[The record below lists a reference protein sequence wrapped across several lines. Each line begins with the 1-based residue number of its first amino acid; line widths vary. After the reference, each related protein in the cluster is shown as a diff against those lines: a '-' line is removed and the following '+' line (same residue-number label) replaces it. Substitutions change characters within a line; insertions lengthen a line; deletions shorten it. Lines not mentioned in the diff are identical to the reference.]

1 MPQRAGMWMRRSVLL
16 CGAMATVAFAQDRPA
31 GTGRYEVLVFAPAGP
46 ATVLGAARLVVR
58 DGGWP
63 QLGKDVLFADVN
75 TKGLATIIK
84 DGPKGKA
91 RLVYEALNRRSFT
104 QRDAQ
109 AEAASL
115 ASGGQGAPGTYY
127 LFALLDVAPGQDGA
141 SNAFYDTRHL
151 PDMLAVPGMVWGL
164 RARLVTAATE
174 GADAP
179 GYLAVYQFRS
189 YDLAATIAEINRRLK
204 AGIVRALPENVAGKD
219 AMIFYAAPAGW

>member
-1 MPQRAGMWMRRSVLL
+1 MWMRRSVLL
-16 CGAMATVAFAQDRPA
+16 LGAMATIAFAEDRPA

-46 ATVLGAARLVVR
+46 ATVLSAARLAVR
-58 DGGWP
+58 EGGRP
-63 QLGKDVLFADVN
+63 QLGDDVLFADVN
-75 TKGLATIIK
+75 AKGLATIVK
-84 DGPKGKA
+84 DGQKGKA
-91 RLVYEALNRRSFT
+91 RLAYEALGRRIFT

-115 ASGGQGAPGTYY
+115 ASGGEGAPGTYY
-127 LFALLDVAPGQDGA
+127 LFALLDAAPGQDGA
-141 SNAFYDTRHL
+141 FNAFYDDRHL

-204 AGIVRALPENVAGKD
+204 AGMVRALPDNMAGRD
-219 AMIFYAAPAGW
+219 AMIVYAAPAGR